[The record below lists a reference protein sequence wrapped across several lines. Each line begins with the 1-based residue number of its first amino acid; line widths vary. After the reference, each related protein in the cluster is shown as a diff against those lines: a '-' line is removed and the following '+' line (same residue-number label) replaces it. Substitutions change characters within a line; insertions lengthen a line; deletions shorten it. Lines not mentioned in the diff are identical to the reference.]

1 MGSLEDAIRK
11 VNQKYKNTP
20 SPLSEIYKNTNK
32 MVSVIPS
39 KQNHPSS
46 PKDILLGAFKPN
58 NRPFGQF

>member
-32 MVSVIPS
+32 MVSSIPS
-39 KQNHPSS
+39 VQSKPNN
-46 PKDILLGAFKPN
+46 PKDYLLGGFKPN
-58 NRPFGQF
+58 SRPFVQF